1 MNQIFLSGE
10 LLLMSSTQYTKKI
23 ALIDCN
29 SFYVSCERLFNPKI
43 RNKPVVVLSSND
55 GCIISRSNEAKALG
69 IKMGEPY
76 FKAKDIILKN
86 NVHIFSSNYSLY
98 GDLSRR
104 VMRTLKRFNS
114 EIEIYSIDEA
124 FLDLSNFPDDEVEE
138 VGKEIRSIVLQW
150 TGIPTSIGIAKTK
163 TLSKVANHIAKKTK
177 SGVVSLIGVKDIDP
191 ILEKVA
197 INDVWGIGKQLTKF
211 FVQNGINNAKQLKN
225 ISNTWIKK
233 SSNVLSSRTAMELRG
248 ISCISLEAQS
258 SKRKSCV
265 VSRSFAK
272 KVEKLQELQGSI
284 TNYCLNAAEKI
295 RSESLIAKSITIFIR
310 TSPFQNQFAYYSNSK
325 TIDLPI
331 ATDNSIEIVKT
342 ALTGLKYIFK
352 NGYRYQ
358 KAGIMLS
365 GLSSSQ
371 GSKNLFS
378 SIKDNKIKNLMK
390 SIDNTNY
397 RFGRSTLSLA
407 SAGINRK
414 WNIKRQHSSKIDTAD
429 FHYLPT
435 IKAI

>member
-10 LLLMSSTQYTKKI
+10 LLLMLSTQCTKKI

-55 GCIISRSNEAKALG
+55 GCIISRSDEAKALG

-114 EIEIYSIDEA
+114 KIEIYSIDEA
-124 FLDLSNFPDDEVEE
+124 FLDLSNFPDDKVEE
-138 VGKEIRSIVLQW
+138 VRKEIRSIVLQW

-295 RSESLIAKSITIFIR
+295 RAESLIAKSITIFIR

-331 ATDNSIEIVKT
+331 ATNNSIEVVKT
-342 ALTGLKYIFK
+342 ALTGLKSIFK

-365 GLSSSQ
+365 GLSSSE

-378 SIKDNKIKNLMK
+378 SKKDDKIKNLMR

-407 SAGINRK
+407 SAEVNKK
-414 WNIKRQHSSKIDTAD
+414 WNIKKQHSSKIDTAD
-429 FHYLPT
+429 FNFLPT

>member
-1 MNQIFLSGE
+1 
-10 LLLMSSTQYTKKI
+10 MSSTQHTKKI

-55 GCIISRSNEAKALG
+55 GCIISRSTEAKALG

-76 FKAKDIILKN
+76 FKAKDIIVKN
-86 NVHIFSSNYSLY
+86 NVHVFSSNYSLY

-124 FLDLSNFPDDEVEE
+124 FLDLSNFPDNEIEH

-163 TLSKVANHIAKKTK
+163 TLSKIANHIAKKTK
-177 SGVVSLIGVKDIDP
+177 SGIVSLIGIKDIEP
-191 ILEKVA
+191 ILEKVEV
-197 INDVWGIGKQLTKF
+197 NDIWGVGKQLTKF
-211 FVQNGINNAKQLKN
+211 FIKNGINNAKQLKN

-233 SSNVLSSRTAMELRG
+233 NSNVLSSRTAMELRG
-248 ISCISLEAQS
+248 ISCIDLETTS

-272 KVEKLQELQGSI
+272 KVEKLQELQESI
-284 TNYCLNAAEKI
+284 TGYCLNAAEKI
-295 RSESLIAKSITIFIR
+295 RSESLIAKSITVFIR

-325 TIDLPI
+325 TIDLPM

-342 ALTGLKYIFK
+342 ALTGLKDIFK

-365 GLSSSQ
+365 GLSDLQ

-378 SIKDNKIKNLMK
+378 SLKDDKIKNLMK
-390 SIDNTNY
+390 TIDNTNY
-397 RFGRSTLSLA
+397 KFGRSTLSLA
-407 SAGINRK
+407 SAGINKK
-414 WNIKRQHSSKIDTAD
+414 WNIKRQHYSKIDTSD
-429 FHYLPT
+429 FNYLPI